1 MGVSIHIKDKTVS
14 GTDVVV
20 ARHSISGNIN
30 IPLRNAGV
38 EGGLWALD
46 GKTGTQ
52 VANIIASVWYELPA
66 DMDLFY
72 KEVLSK
78 VWMDCKDNPTA
89 TITTI

>member
-1 MGVSIHIKDKTVS
+1 MSVGIHIKDKTVS
-14 GTDVVV
+14 GTEVTV

-38 EGGLWALD
+38 EGGLWSFD
-46 GKTGTQ
+46 GKTGAQ

-72 KEVLSK
+72 KEFLSK

-89 TITTI
+89 TIMAI